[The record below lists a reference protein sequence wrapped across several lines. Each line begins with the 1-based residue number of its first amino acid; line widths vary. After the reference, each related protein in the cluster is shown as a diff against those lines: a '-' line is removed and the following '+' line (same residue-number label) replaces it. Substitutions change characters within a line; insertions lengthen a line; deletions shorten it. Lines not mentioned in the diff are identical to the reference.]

1 MNPANPAKLEAI
13 AYGVAALAG
22 AFLIYEFFIKPTLAV
37 SDAATKAAADAS
49 ETIGEIVTDTT
60 AAAQEL
66 TEGTFVTPANEIGIG
81 AKTFWENPREGFVT
95 AWNYWTTGDIHN
107 ADGSY

>member
-49 ETIGEIVTDTT
+49 
-60 AAAQEL
+60 AAL
-66 TEGTFVTPANEIGIG
+66 PSSI
-81 AKTFWENPREGFVT
+81 
-95 AWNYWTTGDIHN
+95 
-107 ADGSY
+107 